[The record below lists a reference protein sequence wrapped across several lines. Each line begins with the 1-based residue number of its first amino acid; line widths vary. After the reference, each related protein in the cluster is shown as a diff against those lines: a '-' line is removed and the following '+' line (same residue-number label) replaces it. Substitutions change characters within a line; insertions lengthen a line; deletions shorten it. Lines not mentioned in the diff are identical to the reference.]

1 MSCKVPAS
9 QPAQLNSYTESEG
22 ARRKGNVPPREQRNW
37 LEVRSA
43 IKSALSLD
51 HVQFPCERTSITLTI
66 HAVIGYNKPK
76 FNCRSIGSLILSTAN
91 CYIIIFLLDVNK
103 FVNEKK
109 KARQPLLVFIIS
121 RQGQGHDESLCDWE
135 SSPLMTHRW
144 QQFHSGIIPLIHH
157 LPPHHSTQPCFVIRN
172 LQDVVFLWFMETSN

>member
-1 MSCKVPAS
+1 MTSFSSTLNELQGLPAS

-51 HVQFPCERTSITLTI
+51 HVQFPCERTSIMLTI
-66 HAVIGYNKPK
+66 HAVIGYNKHQ

-121 RQGQGHDESLCDWE
+121 RQGQGHDESP
-135 SSPLMTHRW
+135 SPAVWL
-144 QQFHSGIIPLIHH
+144 GIQSLEDAS
-157 LPPHHSTQPCFVIRN
+157 LATVS
-172 LQDVVFLWFMETSN
+172 